1 MMMMMNDDDNDD
13 DFDDDDDDYD
23 DIGGDDDYDND
34 NNNDCPLST
43 NQYNYLGRL
52 LYHRGHVF
60 DQRSTDDIAHE
71 IVEIAD
77 AIMDQRVWMMDHSSS
92 SSSSSSSSRKL
103 QLDKIK
109 EYEDEDDYDE
119 EDGHYDVVE
128 VHSSNDYS
136 TNQLLMSQDSVT
148 GYDPSATLPARLQ
161 VEDLIIEKMHI
172 HQGR

>member
-1 MMMMMNDDDNDD
+1 MMMIRIIYDDDDD
-13 DFDDDDDDYD
+13 DRDDVVFDDDDD
-23 DIGGDDDYDND
+23 
-34 NNNDCPLST
+34 DCPLST

-60 DQRSTDDIAHE
+60 DQRSHEDITHE
-71 IVEIAD
+71 IVAIAD
-77 AIMDQRVWMMDHSSS
+77 EIMDQRDRMMDHSSSSSSSSSSSRSSS

-109 EYEDEDDYDE
+109 EEDDDGDED
-119 EDGHYDVVE
+119 DGHYDVAE
-128 VHSSNDYS
+128 VHSNNDYS

-148 GYDPSATLPARLQ
+148 GYDPSAAPPARLQ
-161 VEDLIIEKMHI
+161 VDDIIIEKMHI